1 MEKDVESY
9 DMHCHLVPDVD
20 DGSDSVEESIGILHR
35 EYADGVRTVIITPH
49 YRRGMFETSRRRVRE
64 QFALLREAADGDA
77 GLRGLR
83 LFLGCEFHY
92 NSDAVRMLRAEPA
105 YVMPDGWHVLLEFS
119 SMHSAREIRDGTYDL
134 LAGGFKPVIAHV
146 ERYPAVADP
155 AKIDELRKMG
165 AEIQVNADAV
175 LGIDGF
181 GTKRFC
187 AKLIADGL
195 VDYIGSDAHNMR
207 DRAPHLGK
215 CAARVEKKFGADVRK
230 RLMEEDPSRLIPHTE
245 NDGSTKKR

>member
-1 MEKDVESY
+1 MELY
-9 DMHCHLVPDVD
+9 DMHCHLVPGVD
-20 DGSDSVEESIGILHR
+20 DGSDSVGESMEILHR
-35 EYADGVRTVIITPH
+35 EFADGVRTVIITPH
-49 YRRGMFETSRRRVRE
+49 YRRGMFETSREVVKR
-64 QFALLREAADGDA
+64 QFGLLREAAEADTELQGM
-77 GLRGLR
+77 R

-92 NSDAVRMLRAEPA
+92 NIDAVRMLRAEPA

-119 SMHSAREIRDGTYDL
+119 ARHSEREIRDGTYDV

-155 AKIDELRKMG
+155 EKVDELRKMG

-181 GTKRFC
+181 RTRRFC

-195 VDYIGSDAHNMR
+195 VDYIGSDAHNTG

-215 CAARVEKKFGADVRK
+215 CAVRVEKKFGPDVRE
-230 RLMEEDPSRLIPHTE
+230 RLMEKDPSKLIP
-245 NDGSTKKR
+245 KK